1 MTASVETIRSILYF
15 DGDVVTEHLQVIG
28 LWGLVSLALVFLIDG
43 IKPPRTAHD
52 FGNLHLEREREIAK
66 EQRKQALALG
76 MSPSQLET
84 DAEADDHEP
93 SHHDDSHQTVQG
105 SVVDEDPEDRD
116 SSRRAPTAGD
126 GLTHNRESEDEKI
139 PSTV

>member
-1 MTASVETIRSILYF
+1 SMFAMVFERLIGMFAIIPVIGTLMFAGVPSSNGAISQYMVPKAFAALHDVLPMAASVETIRSILYF
-15 DGDVVTEHLQVIG
+15 DGDVVTEHLQVLG

-76 MSPSQLET
+76 I
-84 DAEADDHEP
+84 DRK
-93 SHHDDSHQTVQG
+93 
-105 SVVDEDPEDRD
+105 SVVE
-116 SSRRAPTAGD
+116 G
-126 GLTHNRESEDEKI
+126 K
-139 PSTV
+139 